1 MVYLLSDNFEKTF
14 RLDFV
19 DCAGSDWYDVYAN
32 SQGEDYLP
40 PSTPL
45 IACMAVERY
54 APGEPPAA
62 MGAAYA
68 FFCNDAVRDI
78 IEDLEPY
85 VHDFVPMDLRY
96 GVENEYDVY
105 QYYVV
110 RPQHFINALDVEESD
125 VEWRRILTGDLYWK
139 KKPNVPLRLIEP
151 LVDGKHL
158 WRAAHNFS
166 YTLISNEV
174 YYEIHKQR
182 LVTCWKFEK
191 QFLSDGEIAATL
203 EI

>member
-1 MVYLLSDNFEKTF
+1 MVYLLSDNFERTF
-14 RLDFV
+14 DLEFLDG
-19 DCAGSDWYDVYAN
+19 AGSDWYDIYAS
-32 SQGEDYLP
+32 SQGSDYQP
-40 PSTPL
+40 PSAPL
-45 IACMAVERY
+45 IANMAVERY
-54 APGEPPAA
+54 APDEPPAA

-68 FFCNDAVRDI
+68 FFCNDTVRDI
-78 IEDLEPY
+78 IEDLEPD

-96 GVENEYDVY
+96 GAEDECVIF

-110 RPQHFINALDVEESD
+110 RPQQFIDALDVEESD
-125 VEWRRILTGDLYWK
+125 VDWRRVLTGDQYWK
-139 KKPNVPLRLIEP
+139 KKPNVPLRLIAQLIE
-151 LVDGKHL
+151 DKHL

-166 YTLISNEV
+166 YTLISTEI

-191 QFLSDGEIAATL
+191 QLLSDATVSATL